1 MKQILL
7 LCLSWLLLLQFA
19 TAQVIFFE
27 DFQQGIPASF
37 TLINNDNKTPASQ
50 VSVVNNA
57 WVAYEWNT
65 QTHDTAAISTSW
77 YSPAAQADDW
87 MITSP
92 ILLSAKAT
100 LSWKAVALDP
110 DFRDGYEVRI
120 STSGKNI
127 GDFTTVLFSTN
138 AEQTILTNHSADLQ
152 AYTGQTVYLAFRNN
166 SYNKNL
172 LLVDDIKI
180 ELKPPFDAAI
190 LSSVSPS
197 RYTIIPRSQRN
208 AFQPSAVVYN
218 NGANNLTNVKLFCA
232 VRRNSVL
239 QKIDSG
245 TVSFLGSGLV
255 STFNFPLFTPIDT
268 GLFELNYFTQIQQ
281 TDGDKTNDTLKHFL
295 LVNDTVYAR
304 DNGSINGNMSIGAN
318 YGEFGSFYEI
328 FHPAKANSATVYLTK
343 PSVGA
348 TVKFKLYVFGNSP
361 QGIVDSTFSYTT
373 TLSDSLNG
381 KLLTLNFIAKT
392 KMQIGKYL
400 LAIVEQNGA
409 KLNVGIC
416 DAIQTNSANWF
427 KFSGNPFYRW
437 ASGNEYDSLLATQAF
452 TRVLAMRLNIENA
465 CTVQPNFGIVNRP
478 TCTNDGALTS
488 NYSSE
493 NPSPYKFIWSTND
506 STKTISNLLPGVYSI
521 TVTDNFKCQFS
532 HSDTIKSVPIKVAM
546 SVKDVGC
553 KGGNNGAATANS
565 SGGNGNYTYSWNTSP
580 SQSSKT
586 ATGLAQGIYTVTVS
600 DGSCSTTALA
610 PVEQPST
617 LMKVDVV
624 AKVNPSSPQ
633 AQDGIITVNASNGT
647 PPYQYVWSDSIVQP
661 QLSGIG
667 AGNYC
672 VTVTDARDCQ
682 IEKCDTIGF
691 GVGINEVLINNFN
704 IYPNPANDFVT
715 IENNTQPPFYFL
727 LWNNAGK
734 LVSKI
739 RVERNTVLDIR
750 EFAAGIYIAEIK
762 TSTATERKKIII
774 AH

>member
-1 MKQILL
+1 MKQIVL
-7 LCLSWLLLLQFA
+7 LCLSCLYLSRLA

-27 DFQQGIPASF
+27 DFQQGIPSSF
-37 TLINNDNKTPASQ
+37 TLINNDNKTPAPQ
-50 VSVVNNA
+50 VSFVNNA
-57 WVAYEWNT
+57 WIAYEWNT

-77 YSPAAQADDW
+77 YSPTAQADDW

-92 ILLSAKAT
+92 ILLPAKAT

-138 AEQTILTNHSADLQ
+138 AEQTILTNHTADLQ

-166 SYNKNL
+166 SYSKNL
-172 LLVDDIKI
+172 LLIDDIKI
-180 ELKPPFDAAI
+180 ELKPPFDAAV
-190 LSSVSPS
+190 LSSTAPS

-218 NGANNLTNVKLFCA
+218 NGANNLINVKLFCA
-232 VRRNSVL
+232 ISRNNIL
-239 QKIDSG
+239 QKIDSNS
-245 TVSFLGSGLV
+245 VSFLGSGLV
-255 STFNFPLFTPIDT
+255 SSFNFPLFTPIDT
-268 GLFELNYFTQIQQ
+268 GTFEVTYFTQIQQ
-281 TDGDKTNDTLKHFL
+281 NDGDKNNDTLKHTL
-295 LVNDTVYAR
+295 LVKDTVYAR
-304 DNGSINGNMSIGAN
+304 DNGIINGNLSIGAN

-328 FHPAKANSATVYLTK
+328 FHPAKATSASVYLTK
-343 PSVGA
+343 PTVGA

-361 QGIVDSTFSYTT
+361 QGLVDSTISYTT
-373 TLSDSLNG
+373 TLSDSING
-381 KLLTLNFIAKT
+381 KLLTLNFIAQT

-400 LAIVEQNGA
+400 LTVVEQFGS
-409 KLNVGIC
+409 KLTVGVC
-416 DAIQTNSANWF
+416 DALQTNSVNWY
-427 KFSGNPFYRW
+427 KFTGNPFYRW
-437 ASGNEYDSLLATQAF
+437 ASGNEYDSLLATQAYS
-452 TRVLAMRLNIENA
+452 RVLAMRLNIENA
-465 CTVQPNFGIVNRP
+465 CTVQPDFGIINRP

-493 NPSPYKFIWSTND
+493 NPAPYKFIWNTSDT
-506 STKTISNLLPGVYSI
+506 TKYIKNLLPGIYSL
-521 TVTDNFKCQFS
+521 TVTDNFKCSFV
-532 HSDTIKSVPIKVAM
+532 HSDTIKSVPIKVTM

-553 KGGNNGAATANS
+553 KGGNNGTATANS
-565 SGGNGNYTYSWNTSP
+565 FGGNGNYTYSWNTVP
-580 SQSSKT
+580 PQSSKT

-610 PVEQPST
+610 PVEQPNT

-633 AQDGIITVNASNGT
+633 AQDGIITVNASNGN

-667 AGNYC
+667 AGTYC
-672 VTVTDARDCQ
+672 VTVTDARDCS

-691 GVGINEVLINNFN
+691 GVGINNPKTYSLN
-704 IYPNPANDFVT
+704 IFPNPASDKIS
-715 IENNTQPPFYFL
+715 IETAIQQPLYFL
-727 LWNNAGK
+727 LWNNTGK

-739 RVERNTVLDIR
+739 LLEGNTSFDVNEL
-750 EFAAGIYIAEIK
+750 AAGIYIAEIK
-762 TSTATERKKIII
+762 SETYSERKKLIVT
-774 AH
+774 H